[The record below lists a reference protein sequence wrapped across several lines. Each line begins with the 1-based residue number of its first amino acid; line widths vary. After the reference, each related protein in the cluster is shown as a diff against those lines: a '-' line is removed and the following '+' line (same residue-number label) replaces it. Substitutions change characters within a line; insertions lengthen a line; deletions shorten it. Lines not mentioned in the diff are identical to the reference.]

1 MSATAPR
8 AVASRQDLP
17 LVTRRGGAWGAFWAV
32 AAVVALAVLIAFDWA
47 PLVEVDTGVLESV
60 RLWALRNDWAVEVSL
75 WLQAAGSFRVAF
87 WVGLAGV
94 LLLLARRRY
103 WQALT
108 LALLASLAPLA
119 TDLVKP
125 LVGRERPIWDV
136 YLAAEDTFS
145 YPSGH
150 ATCGIAVYL
159 AVGVALGSLLRN
171 RVLGAFVVFAFTL
184 VGIAIGLSRIVL
196 GVHYPSDVV
205 GGWCVAIAFAG
216 LLGALFVLPRFEQG
230 AKPARLRH

>member
-1 MSATAPR
+1 MPR
-8 AVASRQDLP
+8 PAVSKQDLP
-17 LVTRRGGAWGAFWAV
+17 LVTRRGGAWGAFWATL
-32 AAVVALAVLIAFDWA
+32 AVVALAVLVERDWA
-47 PLVEVDTGVLESV
+47 PLVDIDTGVLETV
-60 RLWALRNDWAVEVSL
+60 RRWALRNDWAVEVSL
-75 WLQAAGSFRVAF
+75 WLQSAGSFRVAA
-87 WVGLAGV
+87 WVGVAGV

-108 LALLASLAPLA
+108 LALLASLAPLVA
-119 TDLVKP
+119 NLIKP
-125 LVGRERPIWDV
+125 LVARERPIWDV
-136 YLAAEDTFS
+136 YLATEDSFS

-159 AVGVALGSLLRN
+159 AVGVALGALLRN
-171 RVLGAFVVFAFTL
+171 RVAGAFVVLAFSL

-216 LLGALFVLPRFEQG
+216 LLGALFVLPPYEPHLK
-230 AKPARLRH
+230 AARLRH